1 MAALPTSLWMSSY
14 DDIHSTSRI
23 AVFLTVA
30 TSVLLLMKRLKTY
43 LEQKK
48 PFANLP
54 MPANSHWLL
63 GHLPYIRG
71 PFQEFLQTI
80 SVDYANDH
88 GHTGYWMGPRP
99 MMVVTNWQDARK
111 VYLNE
116 THRKRVPV
124 FSKHLEA
131 VSRYNILSLMGREW
145 KVQRTAIARAFQTT
159 YNTQYRS
166 VMVQVVDDLVGAL
179 KNKLHDNPGSTTYDV
194 HMETVMKMCSLDIF
208 ALASMG
214 VDLGS
219 CRTFEQM
226 PLADDAEFLNKE
238 FLRRARSPLNPFAY
252 FYCLPCESNR
262 KFHKAAN
269 TVRSYFHD
277 QIKQRQQLAEEAIDK
292 NEANMDL
299 FARLVKGHALAQKEM
314 PGIVP
319 DDALLDLVIAV
330 MFAGYETTAVNLCY
344 AFYLLDKHPEMQDLC
359 VEEIRSLGDKTL
371 DDPKELLYC
380 EAVILEALR
389 LYPAA
394 VISSRTIQKPMEL
407 SGGYVAA
414 KGTTILLPIW
424 ILNRNP
430 KTWPQPESFRPDRWV
445 VRRNQQKTTTG
456 KGTSGTSLWVER
468 EESDTTSSSI
478 PPANRK
484 AMFTFSAG
492 GRSCPGSSFAMQEAV
507 LVLAGLL
514 RHFKF
519 TTPKGYETVP
529 IREGITQHPKDG
541 IPMKV
546 QLRS

>member
-14 DDIHSTSRI
+14 DDIHSTSKI
-23 AVFLTVA
+23 AVLLTVA
-30 TSVLLLMKRLKTY
+30 TSVLLLLKRLKTY

-63 GHLPYIRG
+63 GHLPFIRG

-80 SVDYANDH
+80 SVNYADEH

-99 MMVVTNWQDARK
+99 MMVVTHWQDARK

-116 THRKRVPV
+116 THRRRVPV

-145 KVQRTAIARAFQTT
+145 KVQRTAIARAFQST
-159 YNTQYRS
+159 YDAQYRT
-166 VMVQVVDDLVGAL
+166 VMVQVVDNLVGAL
-179 KNKLHDNPGSTTYDV
+179 KKKLRDNPQSNTYDV

-208 ALASMG
+208 ALAAMG

-219 CRTFEQM
+219 CKTFEQM

-238 FLRRARSPLNPFAY
+238 FLRRARRPLDPFSY
-252 FYCLPCESNR
+252 FYFLPCESNR
-262 KFHKAAN
+262 RFHEAARS
-269 TVRSYFHD
+269 VRSYFYD
-277 QIKQRQQLAEEAIDK
+277 QIQQRRHLAQEAIGK
-292 NEANMDL
+292 NESNMDL

-314 PGIVP
+314 PGVVP

-330 MFAGYETTAVNLCY
+330 MFAGYETTAITLCY
-344 AFYLLDKHPEMQDLC
+344 AFYLLDKHPEIQALC
-359 VEEIRSLGDKTL
+359 LEEIRSLGADKKL

-380 EAVILEALR
+380 EAVVLEALR

-394 VISSRTIQKPMEL
+394 VISSRTIQKPLEL
-407 SGGYVAA
+407 SGGHVAA

-430 KTWPQPESFRPDRWV
+430 KTWPEPESFRPDRWV
-445 VRRNQQKTTTG
+445 VRRTNQPGTTNG
-456 KGTSGTSLWVER
+456 NSKPLWMER
-468 EESDTTSSSI
+468 LETDTTSSSI

-514 RHFKF
+514 QHFKF
-519 TTPKGYETVP
+519 TTPKGYQTVP
-529 IREGITQHPKDG
+529 VREGITQHPKDG

-546 QLRS
+546 ELRS